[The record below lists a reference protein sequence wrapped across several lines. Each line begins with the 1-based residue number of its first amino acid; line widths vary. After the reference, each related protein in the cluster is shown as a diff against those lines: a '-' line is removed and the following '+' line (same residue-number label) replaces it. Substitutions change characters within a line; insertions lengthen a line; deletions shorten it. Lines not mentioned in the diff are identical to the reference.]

1 MYGASAP
8 PSGDE
13 KTGNGNVVHQIYHK
27 HKCIYLPKACQDW
40 FYKKKET
47 PENPGLL
54 FILSRFHHRHHQTH
68 HHQNLHSDH
77 NQCRVWRAYLR

>member
-1 MYGASAP
+1 M
-8 PSGDE
+8 
-13 KTGNGNVVHQIYHK
+13 VHQHHQAVMKKRETEMLFIKFIISINVYICRK
-27 HKCIYLPKACQDW
+27 LVKIG
-40 FYKKKET
+40 FTKKKET